1 MSHRH
6 SPLAGILGLAVA
18 GSAGAG
24 TITVPS
30 GQAPTIQVAINITN
44 DLDADVPDE
53 VVVLP
58 GTYFESIN
66 LTGKALH
73 LRSSGGPDVTIIDA
87 LGQLDQAVH
96 CITLEGPDTI
106 IEGFTIRNG
115 DGTHAFPDDRGGGL
129 YVNQSSPTVR
139 DCVFIMNEATFG
151 GAVYSNSGSPT
162 FEGCRFEDNLSNT
175 EGGAAYL
182 NSSDGTTF
190 TDCMFLANEAAI
202 NGGAVSNRH
211 SQLAVWRSEFRGNI
225 AVNGDGLYN
234 VDADSVATVINGLF
248 DAQDQALYN
257 GGSATSNLWNCTSTD
272 SLINTSSG
280 TLNVTNCIVWNGS
293 ISTGGTETVSYSVVQ
308 GGYVGT
314 GNLDPAGGP
323 MFVDLVN
330 GDLRILD
337 TSPAV
342 DAGNSLAAVNVFGQ
356 YPTDLA
362 GDPRGVNA
370 PAVDAG
376 KAVYGVTI
384 DIGAYEIQAAVTGS
398 CPWDT
403 SGDGEVGIQDFLGLL
418 QNWGNC
424 P

>member
-1 MSHRH
+1 MSHR
-6 SPLAGILGLAVA
+6 SILAAGILGLAVA
-18 GSAGAG
+18 GSAAAG

-30 GQAPTIQVAINITN
+30 AQAPTIQIAINITN
-44 DLDADVPDE
+44 DLDAEVPDE

-58 GTYFESIN
+58 GTYFESID
-66 LTGKALH
+66 LLGKALH
-73 LRSSGGPDVTIIDA
+73 LRSDGGADVTIIDA

-96 CITLEGPDTI
+96 CITGEGPDTI

-129 YVNQSSPTVR
+129 YVNSSSPTVR
-139 DCVFIMNEATFG
+139 DCVFIMNEGNFG

-175 EGGAAYL
+175 EGGAVYL
-182 NSSDGTTF
+182 NVSNGTQF
-190 TDCMFLANEAAI
+190 TDCQFLANEATQE
-202 NGGAVSNRH
+202 GGAVSNH
-211 SQLAVWRSEFRGNI
+211 ASQLAIRESEFRGNI
-225 AVNGDGLYN
+225 ATLGDGIWN
-234 VDADSVATVINGLF
+234 VDTAVATVVNSLF
-248 DAQDQALYN
+248 DAQDQAFYN
-257 GGSATSNLWNCTSTD
+257 GISATMNVWNCTSTD
-272 SLINTSSG
+272 SFINTSSS
-280 TLNVTNCIVWNGS
+280 TLNVTNCIVWTAS
-293 ISTGGTETVSYSVVQ
+293 IGTAGTETVTYSIVQ

-323 MFVDLVN
+323 MFVDMVN

-337 TSPAV
+337 ASPAV
-342 DAGNSLAAVNVFGQ
+342 DAGNSLAAVTVFGE

-362 GDPRGVNA
+362 GDPRSVNA
-370 PAVDAG
+370 PAADAG

-384 DIGAYEIQAAVTGS
+384 DIGAYEIQAAATGS

-418 QNWGNC
+418 QNWGVC